1 MTTGATT
8 LLGLALPV
16 QGELSGAW
24 GDVINNYMTQYLDS
38 AIAGTNTLSAD
49 ADVTLTKTTGASLTG
64 TSSQYAVLLCT
75 GSRAAQR
82 TITAP
87 ATSKTYIV
95 INSTTGGF
103 AVKIVGAGPTTGIT
117 VANGTIA
124 QVVWNGTDFLVTSVV
139 STVGVTPVV
148 NGGTGV
154 ITSTGT
160 GSVVLSTSPTFTT
173 SIQSSATFIAFEQ
186 ATALTIGYTSA
197 AGTTTTNINTAGG
210 GSGTK
215 TINIGSG
222 GTAGQTTV
230 IGIGT
235 QNGGTST
242 VSLYGH
248 TVIEGVTSTGA
259 IGTGKLVYDTSP
271 TLVTPNLGT
280 PSALVGTNI
289 TGTATAFT
297 ASNVTTNAN
306 LTGAITS
313 VGNTASLGSFTSAQL
328 ATALTDETGS
338 GANVFATSPTLV
350 TPALGTPTVLVLT
363 SATGLP
369 LTTGV
374 TGTLPVANGGTS
386 ITASGVAG
394 NLVTSTG
401 TVFQSGGGAA
411 TTPVV
416 VTFSA
421 TAMAVNCLLS
431 NVLTTTFTANVTSA
445 PTLSNP
451 IDGQTVNWFITQ
463 DGTGGRTMTWPT
475 SFKWS
480 GGSAFAGVL
489 STGASAVDLLVIT
502 YRSTTGFWYAS
513 LAKGFA

>member
-82 TITAP
+82 TITVP
-87 ATSKTYIV
+87 AASKTYIV
-95 INSTTGGF
+95 INSTTGGL

-154 ITSTGT
+154 TTSTGT
-160 GSVVLSTSPTFTT
+160 GSVVLSTSPT
-173 SIQSSATFIAFEQ
+173 
-186 ATALTIGYTSA
+186 
-197 AGTTTTNINTAGG
+197 
-210 GSGTK
+210 
-215 TINIGSG
+215 
-222 GTAGQTTV
+222 
-230 IGIGT
+230 
-235 QNGGTST
+235 
-242 VSLYGH
+242 
-248 TVIEGVTSTGA
+248 
-259 IGTGKLVYDTSP
+259 
-271 TLVTPNLGT
+271 LVTPALGT

-297 ASNVTTNAN
+297 SSNVTTNAN
-306 LTGAITS
+306 LTGMVTSVGNVATVVTNANLTGMITS
-313 VGNTASLGSFTSAQL
+313 VGNAAVLGSFTSANL

-350 TPALGTPTVLVLT
+350 TPALGTPTALVLT

-374 TGTLPVANGGTS
+374 TGVLPVANGGIPVGSVTMYS
-386 ITASGVAG
+386 IATAPTGWLLANGASVSTTTYAALFAVVGYTFGGSAGSFSLPDYRDRMPVGAGTTYVA
-394 NLVTSTG
+394 TSTG
-401 TVFQSGGGAA
+401 GSKDSALPTHTHTISITSGVESATHTHNYAYSGNGTSTGGGDFPAA
-411 TTPVV
+411 YASTTQ
-416 VTFSA
+416 A
-421 TAMAVNCLLS
+421 
-431 NVLTTTFTANVTSA
+431 TSA
-445 PTLSNP
+445 NSVDHTHLVS
-451 IDGQTVNWFITQ
+451 
-463 DGTGGRTMTWPT
+463 GT
-475 SFKWS
+475 
-480 GGSAFAGVL
+480 SA
-489 STGASAVDLLVIT
+489 STGVSPTNTNLPPYLGVYFIIKT
-502 YRSTTGFWYAS
+502 
-513 LAKGFA
+513 